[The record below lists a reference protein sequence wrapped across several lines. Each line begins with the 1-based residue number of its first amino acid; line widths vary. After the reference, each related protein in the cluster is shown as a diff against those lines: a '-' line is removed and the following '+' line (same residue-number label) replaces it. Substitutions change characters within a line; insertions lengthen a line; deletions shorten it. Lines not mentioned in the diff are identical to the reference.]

1 MKGVFYSHFGGPEVL
16 RYDELPEPRLSQ
28 NAVIVRVKAAAINP
42 ADIALQAGLG
52 ESLME
57 TWFPVVPG
65 WDLSGVVERVG
76 AGVVEFHPG
85 DEVIAYMHQEILHN
99 GAYAELASVP
109 VDRLWR
115 KPRNASWEAA
125 AGLPLAGLTAY
136 RAVIDTVRVSEADV
150 VLVLGASGGV
160 GSLATQL
167 ALASGATVIGSASAQ
182 HQAFVASMGA
192 QPVRHGDDLADQVR
206 RYAPTGVTA
215 VVDCAGHGALAKAMA
230 AAAPGAK
237 VCSIAGGGP
246 GITTVF
252 ARPDTGILARLVDL
266 VEAGSLRVT
275 VAASYALTE
284 AAIAQDALKAR
295 SHGPGRIVLVPDAVG
310 EAGMVRRR

>member
-1 MKGVFYSHFGGPEVL
+1 MKGVSYSRFGGSEVL
-16 RYDELPEPRLSQ
+16 EYGDLPEPTLSQ
-28 NAVIVRVKAAAINP
+28 NSVIVRVKAAAINP

-52 ESLME
+52 ESMME

-65 WDLSGVVERVG
+65 WDLAGIVERVG
-76 AGVVEFHPG
+76 AGVVEFQPG
-85 DEVIAYMHQEILHN
+85 DEVVAYVHQEILHS
-99 GAYAELASVP
+99 GTYAELVSVP

-115 KPRNASWEAA
+115 KPKNASWGEA

-136 RAVIDTVRVSEADV
+136 RAVIDTLRVSDADI

-160 GSLATQL
+160 GSLAAQL
-167 ALASGATVIGSASAQ
+167 AVASGATVFGSASAPNQ
-182 HQAFVASMGA
+182 TYVKSIGAEPVQSGDAVAE
-192 QPVRHGDDLADQVR
+192 QVR
-206 RYAPTGVTA
+206 RHAPAGVTA
-215 VVDCAGHGALAKAMA
+215 IVDCAGHGALAKAMA
-230 AAAPGAK
+230 AAASGARI
-237 VCSIAGGGP
+237 CSIADGGP

-275 VAASYALTE
+275 VAASFALAD

-295 SHGPGRIVLVPDAVG
+295 TCGPGKIVLVPDVA
-310 EAGMVRRR
+310 

>member
-1 MKGVFYSHFGGPEVL
+1 MKGVFYSRFGGSEVL
-16 RYDELPEPRLSQ
+16 EYGELPEPKLSQ

-65 WDLSGVVERVG
+65 WDLSGIVERVG
-76 AGVVEFHPG
+76 AGVVEFQPG
-85 DEVIAYMHQEILHN
+85 DEVVAYTHQEILH
-99 GAYAELASVP
+99 GGTYAELVSVP
-109 VDRLWR
+109 VERLWR
-115 KPRNASWEAA
+115 KPKNTSWGEA

-136 RAVIDTVRVSEADV
+136 RAVVDTLRVSDADI

-167 ALASGATVIGSASAQ
+167 AVASGATVIGSASAP
-182 HQAFVASMGA
+182 HQTYVKSIGA
-192 QPVRHGDDLADQVR
+192 EPVMSGDDVAEQVR
-206 RYAPTGVTA
+206 KHAPAGVTA
-215 VVDCAGHGALAKAMA
+215 IVDCAGHGSLANAMA
-230 AAAPGAK
+230 AAAPGAR
-237 VCSIAGGGP
+237 VCSIADGGP

-252 ARPDTGILARLVDL
+252 ARSDTGILARLVDL

-275 VAASYALTE
+275 VAASFALAD

-295 SHGPGRIVLVPDAVG
+295 TYGPGKIVLVPDAS
-310 EAGMVRRR
+310 